1 MSKRGPVYIAG
12 SAVLSAVARPIA
24 QHEKAGL
31 APLVA
36 RMKRIFLDNKARGLA
51 APQVGESLRL
61 FMVARGENNDFA
73 PLVAL
78 NPSVVRRSQSYSLE
92 WERCLSVPDHA
103 ALVSR
108 ARKVDVQY
116 QTLSSETPVRTVL
129 KGCAHGSTLPP
140 VCLHA
145 RGTPARAPNSITL
158 SLRLGVFSLSLSSF
172 SCARTHRELARVF
185 QHELDHLDG
194 VLYTSKMIPESFC
207 HITRLEDP
215 EARAEIE
222 EAAINAAEQRAAMR
236 ELEETERPRLSPR

>member
-129 KGCAHGSTLPP
+129 KGCARGSTLA
-140 VCLHA
+140 A
-145 RGTPARAPNSITL
+145 RLLACARHSCPCSKQHHVVFASW
-158 SLRLGVFSLSLSSF
+158 RLFSLSLF
-172 SCARTHRELARVF
+172 FLLRAHA
-185 QHELDHLDG
+185 QGDG
-194 VLYTSKMIPESFC
+194 AGVP
-207 HITRLEDP
+207 
-215 EARAEIE
+215 ARARPSRRRFVHVEDDP
-222 EAAINAAEQRAAMR
+222 R
-236 ELEETERPRLSPR
+236 EFLPHYPSRRPRGTG